1 MNIYNGSDHTR
12 GVECLSTRFPELF
25 NNEGAI
31 ALGGFK
37 DNTAMTSALVAEL
50 AVGGPNQ
57 DVILNHAFSR
67 LTNLSAEETLKVQV
81 KRTWCP

>member
-1 MNIYNGSDHTR
+1 MSNS
-12 GVECLSTRFPELF
+12 
-25 NNEGAI
+25 
-31 ALGGFK
+31 
-37 DNTAMTSALVAEL
+37 LVADL

-57 DVILNHAFSR
+57 DVIVNHAVFR